1 MALEVMKDGKDMVK
15 ADQGFDA
22 CHDLLESS
30 VIHLKDLEG
39 QLKLV
44 VDSNNKL
51 ITKMDKIGERLLV
64 VGAAKLFV
72 LVLVLFV
79 LLAK

>member
-1 MALEVMKDGKDMVK
+1 
-15 ADQGFDA
+15 
-22 CHDLLESS
+22 

-39 QLKLV
+39 QLKFV
-44 VDSNNKL
+44 VDSNDKL